1 MTDAHR
7 RTASRPLRLLT
18 VAETF
23 FYDHRNGLA
32 RVAWDVCRGLARR
45 GHEVTL
51 VAPAPVNAVHEQ
63 VLEGVRVVR
72 FPQPAVSGFS
82 PWNPGRRTDAYAAAL
97 EPFAATAWD
106 CVHCHGIYGAAAA
119 ARVVRHRSRLILTI
133 HSPAVDEQRWNWS
146 HGRLRDVVKL
156 AGLPLIRRAEKH
168 ALGVADACHT
178 LSRFT
183 RDRMAALYPWSES
196 KPWAVIPHWSSS
208 AWRRTLSV
216 ADARDKLGW
225 PRDEP
230 VILAVRQLRSR
241 YGLDA
246 AIRAMAS
253 LAKNRPCILRIVG
266 QGELRDQLER
276 LAAALGVAERVS
288 FSGGLSD
295 AELVLAYQAADVAI
309 VPSRALEC
317 FGVIAIEALG
327 FGVPVVATAVGGL
340 PEILGPIMPD
350 LVVPPDDPAALARA
364 MGAVLDGNAA
374 TPTREAMVDFVET
387 RYSEE
392 RLLDEYE
399 AILSAGVTAASEVD
413 NSGAGLRV

>member
-1 MTDAHR
+1 MTAAHR
-7 RTASRPLRLLT
+7 HSASRPLRLLT

-23 FYDHRNGLA
+23 FHDHRNGLA

-45 GHEVTL
+45 GHDVTL
-51 VAPAPVNAVHEQ
+51 VAPAPVDAVHEEE
-63 VLEGVRVVR
+63 VEGVRVVR
-72 FPQPAVSGFS
+72 FPQPVVSGFS

-97 EPFAATAWD
+97 EPLAATTWD

-119 ARVVRHRSRLILTI
+119 ARVVRHRSRLLLTI

-146 HGRLRDVVKL
+146 HGRFRDALKL

-168 ALGVADACHT
+168 ALAVADAYHT

-183 RDRMAALYPWSES
+183 RDRMTMLYPWSES
-196 KPWAVIPHWSSS
+196 KPWTVIPHWSSS

-216 ADARDKLGW
+216 ADARDQLGW

-241 YGLDA
+241 YGLDT

-253 LAKNRPCILRIVG
+253 IAKNRPCILRIVG
-266 QGELRDQLER
+266 QGELRAQLER

-295 AELVLAYQAADVAI
+295 AELVLAYQAADVAV

-340 PEILGPIMPD
+340 PEILTPFSPE
-350 LVVPPDDPAALARA
+350 LVVPPDDPRALANA
-364 MGAVLDGNAA
+364 VCAVLDGTTAA
-374 TPTREAMVDFVET
+374 PSREAMVDFIST
-387 RYSEE
+387 RYSED
-392 RLLDEYE
+392 RLLDAYE

-413 NSGAGLRV
+413 DAGAGLRV